1 MAIKP
6 ATVST
11 NAPEAPAIVALPE
24 VVAGIKKAERAAGT
38 MLAETREAA
47 RKAAEQLNPALP
59 IGERIEQ
66 VMACYASAL
75 AGVNHNIKAIFK
87 DVITLKAAESCPVSV
102 DVIGKDGKKVEA
114 HIAAAEA
121 VDLPK
126 HSLRAAAQEVRE
138 VHGMARKRVNKP
150 KAAAPAGEPA
160 PDMQPTAVEKF
171 NAWLADMDEYL
182 TDSVLHPQIV
192 AHLATIGYT
201 LGKAVKGRVVR
212 GKAAA

>member
-1 MAIKP
+1 MSEKTINAETV
-6 ATVST
+6 ATL
-11 NAPEAPAIVALPE
+11 VALPE
-24 VVAGIKKAERAAGT
+24 VIAGIKKAEKAAGT

-66 VMACYASAL
+66 VMSCYAAAL
-75 AGVNHNIKAIFK
+75 AGVNHNIRAIFK

-102 DVIGKDGKKVEA
+102 DVVGKDGKKVEA

-138 VHGMARKRVNKP
+138 VHGLGRKKGAGRKTSNSL
-150 KAAAPAGEPA
+150 PANHDVA
-160 PDMQPTAVEKF
+160 PDLAPTPADKF
-171 NAWLADMDEYL
+171 NTWLADMDEYI
-182 TDSVLHPQIV
+182 TDAVLHPQIV
-192 AHLATIGYT
+192 AHLATLGYT
-201 LGKAVKGRVVR
+201 LNKAVKGRVVK
-212 GKAAA
+212 GKASA

>member
-1 MAIKP
+1 M
-6 ATVST
+6 ST
-11 NAPEAPAIVALPE
+11 KTETAVAASIVALPE

-59 IGERIEQ
+59 IGERIAEI
-66 VMACYASAL
+66 MACYETTL
-75 AGVNHNIKAIFK
+75 KGVNHNIRAIFK

-102 DVIGKDGKKVEA
+102 DVVGKDGKKVEA
-114 HIAAAEA
+114 HIEAAEA

-126 HSLRAAAQEVRE
+126 HAMRAAAQEVRE
-138 VHGMARKRVNKP
+138 VHGLGRKKAERKP
-150 KAAAPAGEPA
+150 KAATPAGEPA
-160 PDMQPTAVEKF
+160 PDMQPSTAEKF
-171 NAWLADMDEYL
+171 NAWLGEMDEFI

-192 AHLATIGYT
+192 AHLAGLGYT

>member
-1 MAIKP
+1 MSTKTQTV
-6 ATVST
+6 ATEST
-11 NAPEAPAIVALPE
+11 VALVALPE
-24 VVAGIKKAERAAGT
+24 VVAGIKKAEKAAGT

-59 IGERIEQ
+59 IAERIEQ
-66 VMACYASAL
+66 VMSCYAAAL
-75 AGVNHNIKAIFK
+75 AGVNHNIRAIFK
-87 DVITLKAAESCPVSV
+87 DVITLRAAESCPVSV
-102 DVIGKDGKKVEA
+102 DVVGKDGKKVEA

-126 HSLRAAAQEVRE
+126 HALRAAAQEVRE
-138 VHGMARKRVNKP
+138 VHGLGRKKAERKP
-150 KAAAPAGEPA
+150 KAATPAGEPA
-160 PDMQPTAVEKF
+160 PDMKPTTAEKF

-182 TDSVLHPQIV
+182 TDAVLHPQIV
-192 AHLATIGYT
+192 AHLATLGYT

>member
-66 VMACYASAL
+66 VMACYAAAL
-75 AGVNHNIKAIFK
+75 AGVNHNIRAIFK
-87 DVITLKAAESCPVSV
+87 DVITLKAAEACPVSV

-126 HSLRAAAQEVRE
+126 HALRAAAQEVRE

-160 PDMQPTAVEKF
+160 PDMKPSDSERF
-171 NAWLADMDEYL
+171 GAWLGELDEFI
-182 TDSVLHPQIV
+182 TDAVFHPQIV
-192 AHLATIGYT
+192 AHLATLGFT
-201 LGKAVKGRVVR
+201 LGKAVKGRVVK
-212 GKAAA
+212 GSAAA